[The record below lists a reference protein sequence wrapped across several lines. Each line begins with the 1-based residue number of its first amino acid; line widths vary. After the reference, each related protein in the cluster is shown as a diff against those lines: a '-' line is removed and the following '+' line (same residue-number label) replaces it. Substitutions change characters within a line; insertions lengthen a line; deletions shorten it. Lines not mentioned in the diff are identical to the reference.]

1 MPLTRRFFLRGVAA
15 VAAGA
20 ALPVP
25 SVRAGAACPSLP
37 ASPRRIV
44 AIDYR
49 TDVEPALV
57 LGLPLVAGGY
67 ADDRPWVP
75 FPDTTAR
82 LALPAAVEHI
92 LGFDPDLIICCADS
106 PERDWWPYAQLSR
119 AAPTLPT
126 SFKSPWQADL
136 RFLARCLGL
145 EERAEA
151 AVADY
156 EAMIAGMRRRHERVL
171 ATRRIAS
178 VLYSARTKT
187 YYVHA
192 PGASEWLGIKRAML
206 DDLGARTVEPG
217 SIEGDGV
224 TVSSENILE
233 VLRGIDAIVIGDV
246 GSGGLADLDT
256 DPIWRRLPAV
266 EAGKVRAIPG
276 NSNYGSL
283 FTARFVA
290 GEMDA
295 LLSSL

>member
-1 MPLTRRFFLRGVAA
+1 MLITRRNFLGGAVAL
-15 VAAGA
+15 AAGA
-20 ALPVP
+20 VLPA
-25 SVRAGAACPSLP
+25 RAAGPACPVLP
-37 ASPRRIV
+37 DAARRIV

-57 LGLPLVAGGY
+57 LGVPLIAGGY

-75 FPDTTAR
+75 FPGTTAR
-82 LALPAAVEHI
+82 ITLPAAVEHI
-92 LGFDPDLIICCADS
+92 LSHEPDLIICCADS

-126 SFKSPWQADL
+126 SFKSPWQDDL
-136 RFLARCLGL
+136 RFLAGCLGL
-145 EERAEA
+145 EDRAEA
-151 AVADY
+151 AVAEYD
-156 EAMIAGMRRRHERVL
+156 AVIAGMRQRHAEVL

-178 VLYSARTKT
+178 VLYSARSKT
-187 YYVHA
+187 FYVHA
-192 PGASEWLGIKRAML
+192 PHSSEWLGIKRAML

-217 SIEGDGV
+217 TIGGDGV
-224 TVSSENILE
+224 TVSSENIID
-233 VLRGIDAIVIGDV
+233 VLAGIDAIVVGDV

-256 DPIWRRLPAV
+256 DPLWLRLPAV

-290 GEMDA
+290 GELDA